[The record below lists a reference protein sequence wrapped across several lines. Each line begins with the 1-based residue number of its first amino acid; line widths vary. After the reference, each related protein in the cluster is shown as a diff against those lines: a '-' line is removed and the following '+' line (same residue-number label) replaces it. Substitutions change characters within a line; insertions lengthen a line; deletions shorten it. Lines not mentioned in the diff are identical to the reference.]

1 MTWALEHLHMIEVDK
16 IFHQVQHSN
25 EKLTLWKMFANKPD
39 YFFSKFLDSDKSCKD
54 FEWIYFLVHS
64 ILFLWQNFFLRGWE
78 CISFSVYKS
87 CKQFCMFTP
96 DTEKRLRRNL
106 KKTKALLAD
115 AGTMLAK
122 QKNLD
127 SAKQQIAQLRNQVTV
142 SYSAV
147 SILL

>member
-1 MTWALEHLHMIEVDK
+1 
-16 IFHQVQHSN
+16 
-25 EKLTLWKMFANKPD
+25 
-39 YFFSKFLDSDKSCKD
+39 
-54 FEWIYFLVHS
+54 
-64 ILFLWQNFFLRGWE
+64 
-78 CISFSVYKS
+78 
-87 CKQFCMFTP
+87 MFTP